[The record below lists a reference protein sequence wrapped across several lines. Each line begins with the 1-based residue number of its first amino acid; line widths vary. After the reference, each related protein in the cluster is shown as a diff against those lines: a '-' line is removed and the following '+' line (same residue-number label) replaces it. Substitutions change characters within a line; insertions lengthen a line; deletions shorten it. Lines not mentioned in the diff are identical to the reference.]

1 MTTDFAVSSQFAR
14 TSPAMVYGRYAD
26 DHYRLSTPAAK
37 AGGCPIPTGFSAQE
51 AFQLADCA
59 FSVEKRPVQVP
70 SPDGTCVTAREHCA
84 IVRTDTGA
92 VLGVHGT
99 NYTPVQQ
106 SAMVQ
111 LLDYLR
117 EDLQIENVLALR
129 GGQMIF
135 ATASLG
141 LEEEITQGDRIRRY
155 LHLVNSHDGSSAFS
169 VAWSSTRLLCA
180 NQIEYLSGKAMAQAR
195 RDGTGLSMRH
205 TRSVEAFA
213 RSLPERID
221 LEQQRFRRSISELKP
236 LTSLRISTAQARQVL
251 EHTYS
256 ATLQR
261 PITDRGSG
269 QMRERQLEDLLQFET
284 IRSRFE
290 GDTGIAIETG
300 TAWGLF
306 QAISQYETHD
316 AGRRKDPVAA
326 ARSRLISLWGGE
338 GGQRIDRA
346 RSACLEMG

>member
-14 TSPAMVYGRYAD
+14 ANPALVYGRNSD
-26 DHYRLSTPAAK
+26 DDYRLSTPAAK
-37 AGGCPIPTGFSAQE
+37 AGGCLIPAGFSAQE
-51 AFQLADCA
+51 AFQLADCD

-70 SPDGTCVTAREHCA
+70 APDGTTVTAREHIA

-92 VLGVHGT
+92 VLGVHGN
-99 NYTPVQQ
+99 NYTPVQK

-135 ATASLG
+135 ATASLD
-141 LEEEITQGDRIRRY
+141 LEAEITQGERIRRY
-155 LHLVNSHDGSSAFS
+155 LHLCNSHDGSSAFS
-169 VAWSSTRLLCA
+169 VAWSSTRLFCA
-180 NQIEYLSGKAMAQAR
+180 NQIEYLSGKAMAHAR

-221 LEQQRFRRSISELKP
+221 LEQQRFRRSINELKP
-236 LTSLRISTAQARQVL
+236 LTTLRLSTAQARQVL
-251 EHTYS
+251 EHTY
-256 ATLQR
+256 ATQLQR
-261 PITDRGSG
+261 PITDRSSG
-269 QMRERQLEDLLQFET
+269 QIRERRLEDLPQYET
-284 IRSRFE
+284 IRSHYE
-290 GDTGIAIETG
+290 GGTGIAIEPG

-306 QAISQYETHD
+306 QAISQYESHD
-316 AGRRKDPVAA
+316 AGRRKDPIAA

-338 GGQRIDRA
+338 GGQRIERA
-346 RSACLEMG
+346 RSACLAMG